1 MSKKADDKTAEKV
14 ERRIVCAAV
23 SEYAAG
29 GSAGGGAGRQ

>member
-1 MSKKADDKTAEKV
+1 MAEKV

-23 SEYAAG
+23 PEYAAG